1 MQQKLKPAGSFL
13 RKKKLLFHLSAN
25 KPMEIKKKKKRKK
38 ENKRKEAKVNRGRLQ
53 NLKKKSRAHHHVFCT
68 EALYEVQYPCV
79 LEAR

>member
-25 KPMEIKKKKKRKK
+25 KPMEIKKKKRK